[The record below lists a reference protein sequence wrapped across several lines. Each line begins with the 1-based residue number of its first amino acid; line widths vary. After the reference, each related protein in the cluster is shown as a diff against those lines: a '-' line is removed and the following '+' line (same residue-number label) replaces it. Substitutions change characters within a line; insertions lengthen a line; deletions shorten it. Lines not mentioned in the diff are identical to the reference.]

1 MKEIEIIK
9 QDHQGLETFR
19 YTGKILRQES
29 DQIILE
35 AFFNRDDTPIGEIV
49 LRRGDR
55 FVEKYFTDRWYNIFK
70 IHEQASDN
78 IKGWYC
84 NIGYPAEIQET
95 QISYR
100 DLALDLLIYPDGEQ
114 LILDEDEFKALP
126 LSPKVRRI
134 ALQALIEL
142 QNRFQGGPKQLEV
155 IP

>member
-1 MKEIEIIK
+1 MREINIVK
-9 QDHQGLETFR
+9 QDYLGRETFQ
-19 YTGKILRQES
+19 YTGKILRRRF
-29 DQIILE
+29 DHIILE
-35 AFFNRDDTPIGEIV
+35 AFFDREDTPIGEIV

-84 NIGYPAEIQET
+84 NIGYPAEIREA

-126 LSPKVRRI
+126 LSPKVRRT
-134 ALQALIEL
+134 ALQALKEL
-142 QNRFQGGPKQLEV
+142 QNRFQGGLKQLEV
-155 IP
+155 II